1 MYVTQA
7 QSVFTKKKTNSRK
20 HNFLFKKFPNLLAGT
35 SFVKFTR
42 H

>member
-7 QSVFTKKKTNSRK
+7 QSVLTKKKANSRK
-20 HNFLFKKFPNLLAGT
+20 HNFLFKKSPNLLAGT
-35 SFVKFTR
+35 FLVKFTR